1 LGRTY
6 DLRAAAAILGRSQ
19 EVVVCLLG
27 ELSLDGR
34 ARQCK
39 LSRLGL
45 WPAGT
50 HSLVLLRSYPS
61 LEVRNL
67 TRRNLTPPSGIQGIL
82 AQRRGTGGARHE
94 ISVRLT
100 LRSHGVDYDGWALN
114 VSRGGIRVVLEGR
127 VGLGQELAVEG
138 YDPDQP
144 DAPPRT
150 ARVVWV
156 QDEPDG
162 AVVGLQFLDVG
173 GSGAQK
179 STTPRG
185 PAGG

>member
-1 LGRTY
+1 L
-6 DLRAAAAILGRSQ
+6 I
-19 EVVVCLLG
+19 
-27 ELSLDGR
+27 
-34 ARQCK
+34 
-39 LSRLGL
+39 
-45 WPAGT
+45 
-50 HSLVLLRSYPS
+50 
-61 LEVRNL
+61 
-67 TRRNLTPPSGIQGIL
+67 RRNLTPPSGIQGIL
-82 AQRRGTGGARHE
+82 AQRRGTGGARRE
-94 ISVRLT
+94 ISARLT
-100 LRSHGVDYDGWALN
+100 LRSDSADYDGWALN

-127 VGLGQELAVEG
+127 VGLGQEIAVEG

-173 GSGAQK
+173 GSALPK
-179 STTPRG
+179 ATALRG